1 MLDRVMGLR
10 RIRRAREEKARGAS
24 GPANPVRTLEERVT
38 HLESMIEGL
47 QDAVDRDSRRTHEEL
62 DALRRRTE
70 PSEIS
75 RALSRDQRER
85 GL

>member
-1 MLDRVMGLR
+1 MLDRVIGLR
-10 RIRRAREEKARGAS
+10 RIRRARAEKSSGAPGS
-24 GPANPVRTLEERVT
+24 GDPVRTLEERVT
-38 HLESMIEGL
+38 HLEAMIEGL
-47 QDAVDRDSRRTHEEL
+47 QDAVHRDSRRTHEEL
-62 DALRRRTE
+62 DDLRRRLE